1 MATPGGCF
9 PAQLTSTA
17 ASAPRGAQLPEAGRA
32 GDNAGDGSRDRHRHL
47 PMAAPKAQ
55 PSIRRSLAQPSRP
68 CRHAQQESRY
78 EPGWA
83 SLCRCPNISSE
94 GCVLKVHH
102 SVMLPSTTWCC
113 HGGLSAPTVLTG
125 VALWLALALVPLY
138 THLGLL
144 QCHFPLFPLTLCL
157 LLAIGVSH
165 QSPRPWL
172 CPPRVPSGNSGH
184 GVHLWQS

>member
-1 MATPGGCF
+1 MVICCPREGRGGRNAQVPQEGDPPGPQQLGCFPSTPHPARVRVCLWGRTSPSPTACLMATPGGCF

-102 SVMLPSTTWCC
+102 SVMLTSTTW
-113 HGGLSAPTVLTG
+113 
-125 VALWLALALVPLY
+125 
-138 THLGLL
+138 
-144 QCHFPLFPLTLCL
+144 
-157 LLAIGVSH
+157 
-165 QSPRPWL
+165 
-172 CPPRVPSGNSGH
+172 
-184 GVHLWQS
+184 